1 MSNFYKHYDSSH
13 LFMWDNKTSTITR
26 QILEYKIRPKIIP
39 KLTDYS
45 FVLPH
50 GHYLWWSLVNT
61 DI

>member
-1 MSNFYKHYDSSH
+1 
-13 LFMWDNKTSTITR
+13 MWDNKTSTITR